1 MSLKSRVEIDQL
13 FKNGRKLSGDYFTL
27 LWEKSE
33 SFKYGVFVAKSAG
46 DAPTRNRIKRLS
58 REAIR
63 LNRKHLTFSVII
75 ALLPHKQAEVPD
87 FEDIDAEIGRLFDLI
102 KA

>member
-1 MSLKSRVEIDQL
+1 LSLKSKVEIDQL

-27 LWEKSE
+27 LWERSE
-33 SFKYGVFVAKSAG
+33 SFKYGVFVAKAAG

-63 LNRKHLTFSVII
+63 LNRKKLTFPVTLV
-75 ALLPHKQAEVPD
+75 LLPRKRAPIPE

>member
-1 MSLKSRVEIDQL
+1 MSLKSKVEIDQL

-33 SFKYGVFVAKSAG
+33 SFKYGVFVAKVAG

-63 LNRKHLTFSVII
+63 LNRKKLTFPVRL
-75 ALLPHKQAEVPD
+75 ALLPRKQAKVPE
-87 FEDIDAEIGRLFDLI
+87 FEDIDAEIGRLFELI

>member
-1 MSLKSRVEIDQL
+1 MSLKSKVEIDRL

-33 SFKYGVFVAKSAG
+33 SFKYGVFVAKAAG

-63 LNRKHLTFSVII
+63 LNRKNLTFPVSIV
-75 ALLPHKQAEVPD
+75 LLPNKQAPIPE